1 MCIEGVGATG
11 ITGGSLPASI
21 GFLVGIVVPGGLLF
35 FVEDLAEE
43 KIDSVGY
50 EEQNGL

>member
-1 MCIEGVGATG
+1 MCIEGVGTAG
-11 ITGGSLPASI
+11 ITAWCLPASI

-35 FVEDLAEE
+35 LAEDLAEE
-43 KIDSVGY
+43 KIDGVGD